1 MSERNREAE
10 RERLILNKNNF
21 GEDFKWGV
29 ASSAYQTEGGYQ
41 SDGRGLSIW
50 DIFSNKKGKI
60 YQGDTG
66 NDACD
71 FYQRF
76 EEDLILMKEMN
87 IPNFRFSLSWPRII
101 PSGAGA
107 VNQKG
112 IDFYNKLIDKCLVFG
127 ITPWVTLYHWDLPYE
142 LEKKGGWTNRNI
154 VAWFNAYVSI
164 CAKAFGDR
172 VKHWMVLNEPM
183 VFVGA
188 GHFMGIHAP
197 GRTGRK
203 NFLLAMHHATICQ
216 AEGGRTLKALLPD
229 AQVGTTFSCSHIEPY
244 RPIEKD
250 ILAAKRVDALLNRLF
265 IEPALGLGYPI
276 QDLKFLEGVKKY
288 SLPGDDELVKFD
300 FDFIGVQN
308 YTREIIKHSYFTPF
322 LWANNVKAEK
332 RNVPITLMRW
342 EVYPDSIYHMLKKYG
357 AYEGVQK
364 IYVTE
369 NGAAFHD
376 KLINDAIDDVERAE
390 YLENY
395 IGSVLRAKEEGVDVQ
410 GYFVWTFTDNFEWA
424 EGFHPRFGLVYVDFK
439 TQKRTVKASGLWYK
453 EFLGVKN

>member
-10 RERLILNKNNF
+10 SECLILNKNNF
-21 GEDFKWGV
+21 GDNFKWGV
-29 ASSAYQTEGGYQ
+29 ASSAYQTEGRYQ
-41 SDGRGLSIW
+41 SDGKGPSIW

-76 EEDLILMKEMN
+76 DEDLTLMKEMN

-101 PSGAGA
+101 PSGSGA

-112 IDFYNKLIDKCLVFG
+112 IDFYNRLIDQCLAFG

-142 LEKKGGWTNRNI
+142 LEKKGGWTNRDI
-154 VAWFNAYVSI
+154 IDWFRDYVSV
-164 CAKAFGDR
+164 CAQAFGDR

-216 AEGGRTLKALLPD
+216 AEGGRTLKSHLPD
-229 AQVGTTFSCSHIEPY
+229 AQIGSTFSCSHIEPY

-265 IEPALGLGYPI
+265 IEPALGLGYPV
-276 QDLKFLEGVKKY
+276 QDLKFLETVEKY
-288 SLPGDDELVKFD
+288 SQPGDDELVKFD

-308 YTREIIKHSYFTPF
+308 YTREIVKHSYFTPF

-357 AYEGVQK
+357 AYEGIK
-364 IYVTE
+364 TIYVTE
-369 NGAAFHD
+369 NGAAFQD
-376 KLINDAIDDVERAE
+376 NLINDAVNDVERVE
-390 YLENY
+390 YLNNY
-395 IGSVLRAKEEGVDVQ
+395 IGSLLRAKQEGVNVQ

-439 TQKRTVKASGLWYK
+439 TQKRTVKASGWWYK
-453 EFLGVKN
+453 EFLK